1 MQIRKFKLIFKMNKN
16 QKISCLI
23 AILNEG
29 QLPIFAAE
37 KIKENHG
44 LKPHKWCFIFN
55 FGDLKIIE

>member
-1 MQIRKFKLIFKMNKN
+1 MNKN